1 MDAASQRHRK
11 APQDDNLWSSHI
23 VGVAGRECALGFASV
38 PMHSLPGS
46 ACKEYI
52 LQCWRVLVT
61 CKKDEKSFRGAASR
75 GRLASAVGVASR
87 RFAFYNGEAS
97 EIGGRRAASPSGT
110 RCETELDSR
119 APSARSTRVFPPQNS
134 TISVTRL
141 QSVNNCVLPW
151 EILRRPPHQCMCL
164 LRAAFPNRR
173 TACEL
178 QRITPTRA
186 TGATW
191 SDFLASRRDQKPMHH
206 NAHDDKT

>member
-1 MDAASQRHRK
+1 MCTRLRFSADAFVAWVCMQRIH
-11 APQDDNLWSSHI
+11 
-23 VGVAGRECALGFASV
+23 FT
-38 PMHSLPGS
+38 
-46 ACKEYI
+46 
-52 LQCWRVLVT
+52 VLHVKRT
-61 CKKDEKSFRGAASR
+61 KK
-75 GRLASAVGVASR
+75 ASAAPPLGSRVSR